1 MGITESQTPPPPPPT
16 TTTAKKSGSTIV
28 AWKKF
33 AVCYKQYV
41 LTMWMHQKS
50 GFSLLEE
57 DRQPLVVYAASLG
70 STMLVANCQTLEEP
84 LRDHAEL
91 IANFVE
97 ESFCD
102 TGKDTDDDNKSI
114 SSKEILEGADIV
126 STCRSLVDHINYV
139 TKQRRRQSSRNAI
152 QKAWKDYI
160 QALINM
166 VEGFQLDSQR
176 ITPNSDLRR
185 RAIRNFERKAQCVGL
200 VLAQQRKENT
210 TI

>member
-1 MGITESQTPPPPPPT
+1 MGTTESQTPP
-16 TTTAKKSGSTIV
+16 TAKKSASTTV

-57 DRQPLVVYAASLG
+57 DRQPLLLYAASLG
-70 STMLVANCQTLEEP
+70 STMLVAKCQTLEEP

-97 ESFCD
+97 ESFCAAAAAE
-102 TGKDTDDDNKSI
+102 KDTTTDNNKSM
-114 SSKEILEGADIV
+114 SSKEILEGADTV

-139 TKQRRRQSSRNAI
+139 TKRRRRQSSRNAI

-176 ITPNSDLRR
+176 ITPKSDLRSK
-185 RAIRNFERKAQCVGL
+185 AIRNFEKKAQAVGL
-200 VLAQQRKENT
+200 VLAHQRKENS
-210 TI
+210 I

>member
-1 MGITESQTPPPPPPT
+1 MGTTESQTPPSA
-16 TTTAKKSGSTIV
+16 AKKSAATTTV

-33 AVCYKQYV
+33 SVCYKQYV

-50 GFSLLEE
+50 GFSLVEE
-57 DRQPLVVYAASLG
+57 DRQPLLLYAASLG
-70 STMLVANCQTLEEP
+70 STMLVAKCQTLEEP

-97 ESFCD
+97 ESFCAAAAVE
-102 TGKDTDDDNKSI
+102 KDTDKSI
-114 SSKEILEGADIV
+114 SSKEILEGADTV
-126 STCRSLVDHINYV
+126 SACRSLVDHINYV
-139 TKQRRRQSSRNAI
+139 TKRRRRQSSRNAI

-185 RAIRNFERKAQCVGL
+185 RAIRNFEKKAQHVGL
-200 VLAQQRKENT
+200 VLAHQRKENN
-210 TI
+210 I

>member
-1 MGITESQTPPPPPPT
+1 MGITESKAASPPT
-16 TTTAKKSGSTIV
+16 KKRVSTTV

-57 DRQPLVVYAASLG
+57 DRQPLLLYAASLG
-70 STMLVANCQTLEEP
+70 STMLVAKCQTLEEP

-97 ESFCD
+97 ESFCAAVE
-102 TGKDTDDDNKSI
+102 KDDDKSI
-114 SSKEILEGADIV
+114 SSKEILEGADTV

-139 TKQRRRQSSRNAI
+139 TKRRRRQSSRNAI

-185 RAIRNFERKAQCVGL
+185 RAIRNFEKKAQHVGL
-200 VLAQQRKENT
+200 VLAHQRKENN
-210 TI
+210 I

>member
-1 MGITESQTPPPPPPT
+1 MGTAESQT
-16 TTTAKKSGSTIV
+16 TTTAKKSASIVV

-33 AVCYKQYV
+33 AVCYTQYV

-50 GFSLLEE
+50 GCSLLEE
-57 DRQPLVVYAASLG
+57 DRQPLLIYAASLG
-70 STMLVANCQTLEEP
+70 SAMLVAKCQTLEEP

-97 ESFCD
+97 ESFC
-102 TGKDTDDDNKSI
+102 GKDTDDDNDKSI
-114 SSKEILEGADIV
+114 SSKEILEGADTV
-126 STCRSLVDHINYV
+126 STCRSLMDHINYV

-166 VEGFQLDSQR
+166 VDGFQLDSQR

-185 RAIRNFERKAQCVGL
+185 RAIRNFERKARGVDL
-200 VLAQQRKENT
+200 VLAQQRKQNT
-210 TI
+210 IV

>member
-1 MGITESQTPPPPPPT
+1 MGTTESQTSLPT
-16 TTTAKKSGSTIV
+16 AAAAAKKSAATTTV

-57 DRQPLVVYAASLG
+57 DRQPLLLYAASLG
-70 STMLVANCQTLEEP
+70 STMLVAKCQTLEEP

-97 ESFCD
+97 ESFGGD
-102 TGKDTDDDNKSI
+102 GAEKDTDDKSI
-114 SSKEILEGADIV
+114 SSKEILEGADTV

-185 RAIRNFERKAQCVGL
+185 RAIRNFETKARRVWS
-200 VLAQQRKENT
+200 VLAQQRKENS
-210 TI
+210 I